1 MFYLTKVLSSGLLSA
16 RRERLIRRRGCVIW
30 PGGKPCISLIN
41 SAERRTPTKC
51 IFRLRTLV
59 CQCKCCAPTGLTAG
73 SLSVS
78 HPRPGET
85 GRIIIEYDQPGYD
98 LTHPGFSATGECE
111 NPKSVVIDF
120 PDRKG
125 IWFLRYVGEVEVRH
139 LNSDDPIQSM
149 SVVVYWPPQLQA
161 VDGLGVDV
169 SAPRCP
175 EDPDD
180 PIPSHRPG
188 PIRIGYPR
196 GRPSPVLGHRRR

>member
-1 MFYLTKVLSSGLLSA
+1 MFYLTKALSSGLLSA

-51 IFRLRTLV
+51 IFRLRALV

-78 HPRPGET
+78 H
-85 GRIIIEYDQPGYD
+85 
-98 LTHPGFSATGECE
+98 LM
-111 NPKSVVIDF
+111 
-120 PDRKG
+120 
-125 IWFLRYVGEVEVRH
+125 
-139 LNSDDPIQSM
+139 NSDDPIQSM